1 MSFKTDKFYL
11 KNNTIF
17 MLDVKEQ
24 VDSKAWYLIL
34 AHQRMYE
41 DKVHLDIQ
49 QVNLIFQVY
58 VIPF

>member
-1 MSFKTDKFYL
+1 
-11 KNNTIF
+11 

>member
-1 MSFKTDKFYL
+1 
-11 KNNTIF
+11 

-41 DKVHLDIQ
+41 DKVLYPTGQ
-49 QVNLIFQVY
+49 SCTY
-58 VIPF
+58 K